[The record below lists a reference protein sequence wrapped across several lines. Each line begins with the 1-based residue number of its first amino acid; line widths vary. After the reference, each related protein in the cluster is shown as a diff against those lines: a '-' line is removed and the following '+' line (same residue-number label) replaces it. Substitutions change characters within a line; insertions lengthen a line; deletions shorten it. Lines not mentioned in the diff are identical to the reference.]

1 MEVKERRLDLSNL
14 NIMEVLMNVI
24 TSKRTAEDIFNEL
37 GFIKDEGSRP
47 NDILYEYKFKEKYIS
62 IHFKIIDDNF
72 QCILSAEDENFF
84 PDDIDIIPILP
95 VIIKQLYELEVV
107 RDVRA
112 KRKQKD

>member
-24 TSKRTAEDIFNEL
+24 TSKRTAEDLFNEL
-37 GFIKDEGSRP
+37 GFVKDEGSRP

-62 IHFKIIDDNF
+62 IHFKIIDDNI

-84 PDDIDIIPILP
+84 PDDIDIIPFLP
-95 VIIKQLYELEVV
+95 VIIRQLYELEFV
-107 RDVRA
+107 RNVRA
-112 KRKQKD
+112 RRKQKD